1 MVAGPIQAQV
11 WEGIQRHH
19 VVLLVLSDAS
29 VRSDWV
35 ENELDMARSKEKAEG
50 RAVLCP
56 VALDDTWKTK
66 VEAKDGPGD
75 PSRQLWRTLQQ
86 KLVVDFSGWRTK
98 AFEEAFQKLLRGLK
112 VNYGHTD
119 PPAT

>member
-1 MVAGPIQAQV
+1 M
-11 WEGIQRHH
+11 
-19 VVLLVLSDAS
+19 LLVLSDAS

-75 PSRQLWRTLQQ
+75 PNRQLWRTL
-86 KLVVDFSGWRTK
+86 KKDLVVDFSGWKTK
-98 AFEEAFQKLLRGLK
+98 AFNKAFQTLLRGLK
-112 VNYGHTD
+112 IYYGPTN